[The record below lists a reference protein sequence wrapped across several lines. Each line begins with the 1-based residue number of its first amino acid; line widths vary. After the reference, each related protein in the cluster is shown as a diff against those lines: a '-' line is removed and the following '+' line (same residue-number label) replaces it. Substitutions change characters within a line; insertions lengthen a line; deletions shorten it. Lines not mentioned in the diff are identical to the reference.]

1 LRERDPHAP
10 NVWVG
15 FDWCRSAAWHPTFC
29 FAAAQPAPLH
39 VAQHAL
45 KVTKQQAAD
54 GSIDVA
60 RSDIY
65 HGGLVAFVP
74 FTRLDVDLI
83 RGTHS
88 HK

>member
-1 LRERDPHAP
+1 MRP
-10 NVWVG
+10 NGIMVIPVG
-15 FDWCRSAAWHPTFC
+15 P
-29 FAAAQPAPLH
+29 P

-74 FTRLDVDLI
+74 FTKLDVD
-83 RGTHS
+83 RPVR
-88 HK
+88 